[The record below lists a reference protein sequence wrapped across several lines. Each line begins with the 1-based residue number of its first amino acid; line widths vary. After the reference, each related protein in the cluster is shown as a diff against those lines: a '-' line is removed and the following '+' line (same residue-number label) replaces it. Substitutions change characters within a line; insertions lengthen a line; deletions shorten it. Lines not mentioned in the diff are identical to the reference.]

1 MGVLHGDEI
10 EYIFGY
16 PLSNKAL
23 NYTESERQ
31 LSRQIMKYFTEFA
44 KTGLVND
51 YLVFIPLV

>member
-23 NYTESERQ
+23 NYTKAERQ
-31 LSRQIMKYFTEFA
+31 LSRNMMKYFTDFA
-44 KTGLVND
+44 KTGLVVYSRVILLN
-51 YLVFIPLV
+51 